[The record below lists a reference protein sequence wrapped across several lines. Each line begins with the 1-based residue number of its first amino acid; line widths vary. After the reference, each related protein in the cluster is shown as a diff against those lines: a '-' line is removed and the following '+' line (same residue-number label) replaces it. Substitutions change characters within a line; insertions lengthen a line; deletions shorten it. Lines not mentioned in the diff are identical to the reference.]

1 VSKLTDNDLTWLL
14 SFESGRAFYNA
25 KMKNSTVTQ
34 KTYTRWLKVYCDD
47 LGLNPDQLALLKPN
61 MADVMNAFQNKEKIP
76 DPNQADKTL
85 EDYLGFRMNE
95 FYLKNPYSKKKNPKG
110 HPQATTANKF
120 NVMIT
125 IRSFYS
131 ANLRD
136 LAKQTGKSLEKLKS
150 KQRTPDV
157 DDCVKLEKAMG
168 NNARNAFLLWFLES
182 CPVRVGTLK
191 KLTWKDLKPLDDKDV
206 PYWISIDADRLK
218 GSGKGRYSK
227 AKHVGFLHKYTGE
240 KLKDYKKELKEKG
253 IIYDENSPLFM
264 SYHINQHGAEKG
276 TRMVNFNDAFSNA
289 SIVAF
294 GDDENKYYSPHDFRD
309 LLSSVLGKP
318 QINAKDKNIAK
329 ALVSHSATGIEGSYE
344 NFDGKEDKPNED
356 LLALFKQCIPFLLPE
371 TPATLKME
379 LEQQKTQN
387 NNVLEEMRKRIEDMQ
402 QQYENRFESF
412 KNSIIRDQQ
421 KVNESLNKFVNVTP
435 NKEEILAQ

>member
-1 VSKLTDNDLTWLL
+1 MTDDDLAWLL

-25 KMKNSTVTQ
+25 KMKNSAVTQ
-34 KTYTRWLKVYCDD
+34 KTYTRWLKVYCGD

-61 MADVMNAFQNKEKIP
+61 MADVMNAFQNGEKIP

-95 FYLKNPYSKKKNPKG
+95 FHLKNPEV
-110 HPQATTANKF
+110 HQRATESNKL

-150 KQRTPDV
+150 KQRTPSV
-157 DDCVKLEKAMG
+157 EDCVKLEKAMG

-191 KLTWKDLKPLDDKDV
+191 KLIWRDLKPLNDSDV

-218 GSGKGRYSK
+218 GHGKGRYSK
-227 AKHVGFLHKYTGE
+227 AKHVGFLHKYAVQ
-240 KLKDYKKELKEKG
+240 KLEDYKQELKQKN
-253 IIYDENSPLFM
+253 IQYNENSPLFV

-276 TRMVNFNDAFSNA
+276 STMVNFNDTFANA

-294 GDDENKYYSPHDFRD
+294 GDNVNMHYSPHDFRD

-318 QINAKDKNIAK
+318 DINAKDKNIAK
-329 ALVSHSATGIEGSYE
+329 ALVSHSPKGIESSYE
-344 NFDGKEDKPNED
+344 NFDGKDDKPNED
-356 LLALFKQCIPFLLPE
+356 LLALFKQCLPYLIPE
-371 TPATLKME
+371 TIPELKTE
-379 LEQQKTQN
+379 LNKQKVETEKVKEEQQKKIIELQN
-387 NNVLEEMRKRIEDMQ
+387 QVDEMPSKIRAEIEKLLPDLKKL
-402 QQYENRFESF
+402 YA
-412 KNSIIRDQQ
+412 Q
-421 KVNESLNKFVNVTP
+421 K
-435 NKEEILAQ
+435 